1 MQILIFVVVAV
12 GVYLLSDA
20 IVRAIDSNRSEPV
33 QNKQLVFFIV
43 FFALILVAFELMKF
57 LAPGAN

>member
-12 GVYLLSDA
+12 GVYLLSDG
-20 IVRAIDSNRSEPV
+20 IVRAIDSNRAEPV
-33 QNKQLVFFIV
+33 QNRQLVFFIV
-43 FFALILVAFELMKF
+43 FFALILVVFELMKF

>member
-12 GVYLLSDA
+12 GVYLLSDG
-20 IVRAIDSNRSEPV
+20 IVRAIDANRTEPV
-33 QNKQLVFFIV
+33 QNRQLVFFIV